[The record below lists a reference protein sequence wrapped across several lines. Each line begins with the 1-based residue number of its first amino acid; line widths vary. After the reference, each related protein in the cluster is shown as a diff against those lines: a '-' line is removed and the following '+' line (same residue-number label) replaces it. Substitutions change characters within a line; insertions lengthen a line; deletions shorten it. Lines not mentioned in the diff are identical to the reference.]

1 MTDLR
6 TFFSLMFRMR
16 IFWICMLLNVILFI
30 HAVVLP
36 PLVADS
42 PFAVVEDWGDFWSFF
57 FFHFLPSLF

>member
-1 MTDLR
+1 MIDFLR
-6 TFFSLMFRMR
+6 IMVRMR
-16 IFWICMLLNVILFI
+16 LFWIFMLFNVAVFI